1 MFTNLRRKFFVDV
14 PYYRS
19 IKEEKYQMR
28 NMKIRTIDSLEIR
41 NYKPCDLD
49 ACRSLYRELTDR
61 HGELYNDPTIGGEH
75 PEDYFNKHL
84 KEVGKNRVWVAV
96 VDSKVVGFT
105 SLILREENG
114 EIEPIVVNKQYRS
127 KGIGRSLIKTVI
139 AEAKKLG
146 IKGLSIQPVARNL
159 RALKL
164 FYKLGFTN
172 LGQIEMFMDFSDKK
186 WQPGQTLFNLEFNY

>member
-1 MFTNLRRKFFVDV
+1 MG
-14 PYYRS
+14 S
-19 IKEEKYQMR
+19 IEEGKYEMR
-28 NMKIRTIDSLEIR
+28 NVRSNTIDSLEIR
-41 NYKPCDLD
+41 NYKPYDLD
-49 ACRSLYRELTDR
+49 ACRSLYRELTDW

-84 KEVGKNRVWVAV
+84 KEVGKNHVWVAV

-114 EIEPIVVNKQYRS
+114 EIEPIVVSKQYRS
-127 KGIGRSLIKTVI
+127 QGIGRRLIKTVI

-164 FYKLGFTN
+164 FYDLGFKK
-172 LGQIEMFMDFSDKK
+172 LGQIEMFIDFSEKK
-186 WQPGQTLFNLEFNY
+186 WRRGQTLFNLEFNY